1 MYRTTK
7 RNRPKNLFEINSI
20 TAQKRKK
27 NVSKKMEREKKNNI
41 IDDIPIL
48 INTQPTQCDEC
59 EACYFFY

>member
-1 MYRTTK
+1 M
-7 RNRPKNLFEINSI
+7 FEINSI